1 MSQQDTEI
9 HDPPDS
15 REPAG
20 TGDSSALIEIGWIVA
35 GKLDAVDRQAVE
47 SARERMQEF
56 LRSRLPSFNW
66 QLPLE
71 VREELAGS
79 PIEEPVA
86 LLDAGVVERNIRHWD
101 FTVVI
106 TNADLVSYY
115 KTDAIA
121 AVSRS
126 LEGAVISTRRIDPR
140 ARSQSVSDSARIERL
155 AQRIHTLALHALGHY
170 SGLGHTD
177 EPRNLMFDFRT
188 IEDLDRAEDFT
199 GEQLTELQTDLR
211 EVADLRLEETASSQ
225 RSSSLMFYLR
235 AAWINRHD
243 IGEALWEARPW
254 QFPYRFSRLTTAAL
268 SAMLVLIVTAEAWD
282 LGMTQGSLFVLLFSL
297 VVILFTTIYSLTRQ
311 KLFVRREHRRLSEQN
326 VVTNVSTF
334 AIVFVGM
341 TTTYGLLFLL
351 TLLGSKTLFGP
362 LLADNWTT
370 AFEGVPSFGHY
381 LKLAAFVASL
391 GLFIGSL
398 GASFEKH
405 TYFRHVTF
413 VDEEL

>member
-1 MSQQDTEI
+1 VSRPETESLQQ
-9 HDPPDS
+9 S
-15 REPAG
+15 RSGEQAAS
-20 TGDSSALIEIGWIVA
+20 DEASALIEIGWIVA

-47 SARERMQEF
+47 MARDRVEEF
-56 LRSRLPSFNW
+56 LQTRLPSFEW
-66 QLPLE
+66 RLPLE
-71 VREELAGS
+71 VREELAEGM
-79 PIEEPVA
+79 IQEPVS

-101 FTVVI
+101 FTVVV

-126 LEGAVISTRRIDPR
+126 LEGTVISTRRIDPR
-140 ARSQSVSDSARIERL
+140 SQSSKVSDSERIERL
-155 AQRIHTLALHALGHY
+155 ARRIQTLVLHAFGHY
-170 SGLGHTD
+170 SGLAHSD
-177 EPRNLMFDFRT
+177 EAENLMFDFRT
-188 IEDLDRAEDFT
+188 IEDLDRADDFD
-199 GEQLTELQTDLR
+199 GGQLEQFQTDLR

-225 RSSSLMFYLR
+225 RSSSLTFYLR

-282 LGMTQGSLFVLLFSL
+282 LGMTQGSLFVLLLSL
-297 VVILFTTIYSLTRQ
+297 GVILFTTLYSLTRQ

-334 AIVFVGM
+334 SIVFAGM

-351 TLLGSKTLFGP
+351 TLLGSLTLFSSR
-362 LLADNWTT
+362 LADNWTT
-370 AFEGVPSFGHY
+370 AFEGVPTFGHY
-381 LKLAAFVASL
+381 LTLSAFVASL